1 MMSLLRLACLGCFL
15 SLVSLPARGR
25 EPARLTVGS
34 GLLGVLDN
42 DRTLAFAADYRFAV
56 PGMFQPR
63 VLASWA
69 TDGSRFFGAGLLLNL
84 DLDNRWRLTLGAA
97 PGYYERNRGR
107 DLGSTI
113 EFHSTAELSYDLG
126 RKRRIALTLGH
137 TSNGG
142 FRSDSN
148 PGTETLMLSW
158 STPLGWK

>member
-1 MMSLLRLACLGCFL
+1 MLVPVLAW
-15 SLVSLPARGR
+15 GR
-25 EPARLTVGS
+25 EPTRVTLGS

-56 PGMFQPR
+56 SGLFQPR

-69 TDGSRFFGAGLLLNL
+69 TDGSRFAGVGLLLNL
-84 DLDNRWRLTLGAA
+84 DLDDRWRLTLGTA

-107 DLGSTI
+107 DLGSTV
-113 EFHSTAELSYDLG
+113 EFHSTAELSYDIG
-126 RKRRIALTLGH
+126 RRRRIALSIGH

-142 FRSDSN
+142 LRGDHN

-158 STPLGWK
+158 SAPLGGK